1 MHIVNYIRNSYDR
14 ASARRHDLQRVSG
27 LVALCLTLVVSSVQ
41 AQTAVTV
48 TFKVDVTG
56 IEIQDGVYI
65 TGSFTGP
72 EGQWLLLPMTAQ
84 GNGIHSYT
92 TELNPGA
99 EGAYYFL
106 RGNDWS
112 LREWVPAECA
122 LMWDVDRKYTIP
134 AADVTYAFRYS
145 SCEATTAP

>member
-1 MHIVNYIRNSYDR
+1 MHIINYIRNSYHR
-14 ASARRHDLQRVSG
+14 AGARWCNSQRLPGMV
-27 LVALCLTLVVSSVQ
+27 VLCLALAISGAQ

-56 IEIQDGVYI
+56 IEIEDGVYI

-72 EGQWLLLPMTAQ
+72 EGQWQLLPMTAE
-84 GNGIHSYT
+84 GGGIYSHAA
-92 TELNPGA
+92 ELNPGA

-122 LMWDVDRKYTIP
+122 LMWDVDRKYVIP

-145 SCEATTAP
+145 SCEEAAAP